1 MAELSA
7 AHNSLQT
14 ATRPAKACDV
24 ALIDCSSSEFTHS
37 NLQGTDML
45 AMTQEPS
52 ASRVRFQ
59 PALPK
64 PRAKSPDP
72 RSLED
77 YLSRGT
83 VRGIEAKEHLF
94 AEGDAKSSIYRV
106 LSGALC
112 LYKILPDGRRQVID
126 FAYAGDVIGLESG
139 IVATYSAQST
149 VATRVSCLPSAI
161 LDRAAANDPRIA
173 MQLYMTMAR
182 NVDAMRDHLVCV
194 GQRSATERLVSFLL
208 GLSRRR
214 ASLNGGT
221 SIVELPM
228 TRTDIADFLGLTIE
242 TVSRTLSKLKAQ
254 RCIEIDQGT
263 TIRFVDIVALEALAE
278 GEAR

>member
-1 MAELSA
+1 
-7 AHNSLQT
+7 
-14 ATRPAKACDV
+14 
-24 ALIDCSSSEFTHS
+24 
-37 NLQGTDML
+37 ML
-45 AMTQEPS
+45 ATIQEFS
-52 ASRVRFQ
+52 ASDVRFQ
-59 PALPK
+59 PAMPK
-64 PRAKSPDP
+64 PRAASRDP
-72 RSLED
+72 RNLED
-77 YLSRGT
+77 YLSCGS

-94 AEGDAKSSIYRV
+94 AEGDAKTSIYRV

-112 LYKILPDGRRQVID
+112 LYKILPDGRRHVID

-139 IVATYSAQST
+139 SFATYNAQAT
-149 VATRVSCLPSAI
+149 VATRMSCLATAI
-161 LDRAAANDPRIA
+161 LDRAAAKDPRIA

-194 GQRSATERLVSFLL
+194 GQCSATERLASFLL

-214 ASLNGGT
+214 ASLNGGHST
-221 SIVELPM
+221 VELPM

-263 TIRFVDIVALEALAE
+263 TIRLMDIVALEALAV
-278 GEAR
+278 GETH